1 MLILFGITLSL
12 IFYAGLI
19 LTHILILFYKI
30 PYTLVNGGRNQSFI
44 QQQKLSVFS
53 IVIAIIGSGF
63 ISFYWILP
71 DIINHSVYIVILG
84 LLTMYWF
91 LGVFL
96 QFLGTWF
103 EKYFMSLLALLGFI
117 GHLLYFIALLMN

>member
-12 IFYAGLI
+12 IFYVGLI
-19 LTHILILFYKI
+19 LTHVLILLNKI
-30 PYTLVNGGRNQSFI
+30 PYTLVNGGRNQSHI
-44 QQQKLSVFS
+44 QQQKLSIFS
-53 IVIAIIGSGF
+53 IVIAIMGSGF

-71 DIINHSVYIVILG
+71 DVINHIIYIVILG
-84 LLTMYWF
+84 LLTIYWL
-91 LGVFL
+91 LGVLL

-117 GHLLYFIALLMN
+117 GHLLYLIALLMN